1 MSVAR
6 LSFARL
12 ASISTCLALALLAH
26 VTTLPIWVL
35 LVVAACIALR
45 LLLSHRGRNT
55 LPRGTL
61 PAVAIAVMA
70 LLFLRFR
77 TFNGL
82 AAGTAL
88 LALMAGLK
96 LLESRDQRDL
106 YIIAL
111 IIYFASVSALLESD
125 SFWLL
130 AYLIGVCWVTTVAML
145 RLTTSQAGLD
155 WTGSARYGG
164 RILAQALPL
173 AIIFWLLFPRL
184 STPMWRTPLGTEIAT
199 TGLGD
204 SMSPGDITQL
214 ANSDEV
220 AFRVHFAALVP
231 PAAQRYW
238 RGPVMHDFDGRT
250 WRGGAHSPLNGPP
263 MQIHGAGYTY
273 TVNLEPHSHNWL
285 FVLDYPL
292 EWDLQRARLNAD
304 NTLVQPDIVARPMD
318 LQATS
323 YPEASFPGQLGK
335 NERARD
341 TRLPRERN
349 PRTLEFAGRLRAE
362 HSDDMEFVRAILQKF
377 ADEPYYYTLTP
388 PKLADDSVDDF
399 LFNTKR
405 GFCGHYAS
413 AFAALTRAVG
423 IPTRVVTG
431 YHGGMFNQF
440 GDYWMVRQSNAHAW
454 DEIWIE
460 ARGWVRIDP
469 TASIAPARIERE
481 ASNALSSNE
490 PLAVG
495 HRPLPWLLEARLRL
509 DALRAMWR
517 ERILSYDQ
525 TSQNRLLEFLHV
537 PEPDGQKLVM
547 LLAVSLAAILAWL
560 TWQVRRE
567 LEPRSK
573 DVATQA
579 YTRMCA
585 KLARIGLPRQAY
597 EGPEGYAARIA
608 LARPDLAGAVLALC
622 RHYAALRYAAP
633 PARISAAQ
641 LSIAVRAF
649 RPAKAR
655 AKPG

>member
-1 MSVAR
+1 MLTER

-12 ASISTCLALALLAH
+12 ASISSCLALALLAH
-26 VTTLPIWVL
+26 ITTLPLWVML
-35 LVVAACIALR
+35 LVAGCIALR
-45 LLLSHRGRNT
+45 LALSYTGRAT

-61 PAVAIAVMA
+61 PAIAILVTA
-70 LLFLRFR
+70 LLFARFR

-96 LLESRDQRDL
+96 LLESKTQRDL

-111 IIYFASVSALLESD
+111 IIYFAGVSALLESD

-145 RLTTSQAGLD
+145 RLTTSQAGLT
-155 WTGSARYGG
+155 WTASARYGG

-173 AIIFWLLFPRL
+173 AIVFWLLFPRL

-220 AFRVHFAALVP
+220 AFRVHFAAAVP
-231 PAAQRYW
+231 PASQRYW

-250 WRGGAHSPLNGPP
+250 WRGAAHGPLTGPP
-263 MQIHGAGYTY
+263 MQMQGPSYRY

-285 FVLDYPL
+285 FVLDYPA
-292 EWDLQRARLNAD
+292 EWNIQRAGLNAD
-304 NTLVQPDIVARPMD
+304 YTLLQAEIVARPLD
-318 LQATS
+318 VQATS
-323 YPEASFPGQLGK
+323 FPEAISQGQLGK
-335 NERARD
+335 YERTRD
-341 TRLPRERN
+341 TRLPVKRN
-349 PRTLEFAGRLRAE
+349 PRAVEFAHHLRAA
-362 HSDDMEFVRAILQKF
+362 HPDDLDFVQAVLQKF
-377 ADEPYYYTLTP
+377 ANEPYYYTLTP

-413 AFAALTRAVG
+413 AFAALARAAG
-423 IPTRVVTG
+423 IPTRIVTG
-431 YHGGMFNQF
+431 YQGGMFNQF

-454 DEIWIE
+454 DEVWIDS
-460 ARGWVRIDP
+460 RGWVRVDP
-469 TASIAPARIERE
+469 TSVIAPARIERE
-481 ASNALSSNE
+481 VSNAESANE
-490 PLAVG
+490 PLTG
-495 HRPLPWLLEARLRL
+495 QRRLPWLLEARLRL
-509 DALRAMWR
+509 DALRALWR

-525 TSQNRLLEFLHV
+525 NSQDRLLEVLHV
-537 PEPDGQKLVM
+537 PEPDGQKLVV
-547 LLAVSLAAILAWL
+547 LLAVALVAILAWL

-567 LEPRSK
+567 LEPQPGDAAVK
-573 DVATQA
+573 A
-579 YTRMCA
+579 YARMCA
-585 KLARIGLPRQAY
+585 KLARIGCPRQPF

-608 LARPDLAGAVLALC
+608 LARPDLAPGVTALC

-633 PARISAAQ
+633 PAHISATQ
-641 LSIAVRAF
+641 LARAVRAF
-649 RPAKAR
+649 RPAKSRAAAR
-655 AKPG
+655 